1 MFSVIRPS
9 SGTAKSVDSQ
19 QSRRLSAEARQVCAQ
34 KNKNCRYAP
43 TSFCDSQHRPALGP
57 IRLETV
63 SRHMPS
69 HASSILSSVLLCAF
83 VFKNP
88 SLSDFHAGQALVS
101 QKSLRVALARFFA
114 ICLCKVTATASL
126 GAGASDQTWHLP
138 AGVEPDSMVKKSSG
152 RGDFFASAFW
162 ISWQRTGL
170 SRIVQIGMKTAHQNG
185 GHDSRNRSIAAQRI
199 SHDATPQK
207 RPVHGPCKSRICE
220 GLAEICLACVLCG
233 CLARDLR

>member
-1 MFSVIRPS
+1 
-9 SGTAKSVDSQ
+9 VDSQ

-101 QKSLRVALARFFA
+101 QKSLRVALARF
-114 ICLCKVTATASL
+114 L
-126 GAGASDQTWHLP
+126 AGQRQ
-138 AGVEPDSMVKKSSG
+138 VRSSVG
-152 RGDFFASAFW
+152 P
-162 ISWQRTGL
+162 
-170 SRIVQIGMKTAHQNG
+170 SRIVQHVENI
-185 GHDSRNRSIAAQRI
+185 DSFRY
-199 SHDATPQK
+199 
-207 RPVHGPCKSRICE
+207 
-220 GLAEICLACVLCG
+220 
-233 CLARDLR
+233 